1 MSFRSFRYYAK
12 KYSLVRRDDLYEAEG
27 ANGEEPPAAEVEG
40 A

>member
-12 KYSLVRRDDLYEAEG
+12 KYSLVHRDDLYEAEG
-27 ANGEEPPAAEVEG
+27 TAEEPPVAEAEG